1 MAEATWHL
9 RGDYFEN
16 CNCTILCPCIHDP
29 RNAPTEGHCDVALAF
44 HIESGHFNDTAL
56 DGLNFILA
64 AWTPG
69 VMGDGGWKTAIYID
83 ERSDDRQR
91 QAFEQILSGNMG
103 GPMER
108 FSRMTETFL
117 GTRYVPITYAQAR
130 KTRRVTIPGVID
142 FNIEGIQARGRD
154 EVMMLTNTGHPVSA
168 TLALARGT
176 KSTYSDHGMTWDN
189 TGRNGHF
196 APFDWQWP
204 A

>member
-1 MAEATWHL
+1 
-9 RGDYFEN
+9 
-16 CNCTILCPCIHDP
+16 
-29 RNAPTEGHCDVALAF
+29 VALAF
-44 HIESGHFNDTAL
+44 HVESGQFNDTAL
-56 DGLNFILA
+56 NGLNFILA

-83 ERSDDRQR
+83 ERADETQR

-117 GTRYVPITYAQAR
+117 GTRYVPIAYTQAG
-130 KTRRVTIPGVID
+130 KTRSVTIPGVID
-142 FNIEGIQARGRD
+142 FNIEGIQARGQD
-154 EVMMLTNTGHPVSA
+154 EVMTLTHTGHPVSA
-168 TLALARGT
+168 TLALAVGT
-176 KSTYSDHGMTWDN
+176 KSTYSDHGMNWDN

-196 APFDWQWP
+196 APFDWQWL